1 MPGIVYAPG
10 GRAALVLAFSY
21 RGDLISAIDVIA
33 DPDRLEALEL
43 AVPG

>member
-1 MPGIVYAPG
+1 
-10 GRAALVLAFSY
+10 VLAFSY
-21 RGDLISAIDVIA
+21 RGDLISSIDVIA